1 MAESQGALIN
11 SAKSYSRCDD
21 VVPSFTHSNSST
33 FEGRMTIRVTVVAV
47 LVLCVFTACP
57 SLARGPGID
66 DFRTATPEEL
76 AMKSVPMAPGASAV
90 VLDWVQR
97 HDDIDLNESEYVR
110 IKILAADGKK
120 WGDIE
125 IPYVPL
131 YTSMKKVE
139 ARTTKPDGTI
149 VPFSGKTYEKLIVK
163 TGGVRVI
170 ATTFSLPDVQPGSI
184 IEYRYELG
192 FRGEYL
198 RDTSFTVQRELPVLR
213 ELIWL
218 RPYSGQIKQSYS
230 SFFVYRGLPQGKG
243 PVKQSDGHF
252 ELSLDN
258 VQAFEKE
265 PYAPPEFE
273 LKPAVNF
280 FYAPGRIN
288 VATFWLNEG
297 KDWTTIVEDFIG
309 NDRAAVRNAAQA
321 VIAGATTSEQKLRN
335 LYLRAQQVRNR
346 NYEKEMTEAEQ
357 KKLRDNHSVEDVLRN
372 GYGYSSEINRTLI
385 ALARA
390 AGFEA
395 NAVRIGERDEAFF
408 ARNLPVARQLDGE
421 VAVVKVDGKDLWL
434 DAGTPY
440 APFGTVA
447 WQKTNV
453 PGMKL
458 ARKQEAL
465 WITTPDP
472 PATSALTE
480 RKAVLHVEGG
490 TLKGKVTVTYHGQEA
505 LQRRLASRNDD
516 DAATKKAIEDGARKH
531 FPEGATVALTKVTGM
546 KTCDDTVVTE
556 LDVEIPNLASFAGSR
571 ALIPLSVFDA
581 AAKNPFAETARK
593 YEVYFDYLRTEAAEV
608 TLQVPE
614 GYGIETMPRAQRLDL
629 VAVLYENHYDTP
641 DAATLHFT
649 RKLSIGTGS
658 VSVDNYSVIRSFF
671 AKVTAADQEQAVLRK
686 TVAGAAH

>member
-1 MAESQGALIN
+1 
-11 SAKSYSRCDD
+11 
-21 VVPSFTHSNSST
+21 
-33 FEGRMTIRVTVVAV
+33 MTTRVTVVAV
-47 LVLCVFTACP
+47 LVLSVFTTSA
-57 SLARGPGID
+57 LFARAPGID

-76 AMKSVPMAPGASAV
+76 AMKSVPMAPGVSAV

-97 HDDIDLNESEYVR
+97 HDDTGMNESEYVR
-110 IKILAADGKK
+110 IKILAAEGKK

-131 YTSMKKVE
+131 FTTLEKVE
-139 ARTTKPDGTI
+139 ARTTKPDGTV

-184 IEYRYELG
+184 IEYRYVLG

-218 RPYSGQIKQSYS
+218 RPFMGETRQSYS
-230 SFFVYRGLPQGKG
+230 SFFVYRGLPRGKA
-243 PVKQSDGHF
+243 PIKQSDGHF
-252 ELSLDN
+252 ELTLEN

-280 FYAPGRIN
+280 FYAPGRIDPE
-288 VATFWLNEG
+288 AFWLKEG
-297 KDWTTIVEDFIG
+297 KDWTTTVEEFIG
-309 NDRAAVRNAAQA
+309 SDRAAVRSAAQA
-321 VIAGATTSEQKLRN
+321 VIGGATTSEQKLRN
-335 LYLRAQQVRNR
+335 LYLRAQQVRNL
-346 NYEKEMTEAEQ
+346 NYEKEMTEAEE

-372 GYGYSSEINRTLI
+372 GYGYSSQINRTLV

-395 NAVRIGERDEAFF
+395 NAVRIGERSESFF
-408 ARNLPVARQLDGE
+408 ARNLPVARQLDSE
-421 VAVVKVDGKDLWL
+421 VAVIKVDGKDVWL

-440 APFGTVA
+440 TPFGTLA
-447 WQKTNV
+447 WQKTSV

-465 WITTPDP
+465 WVTTPDA
-472 PATSALTE
+472 PATSSVIE
-480 RKAVLHVEGG
+480 RKAVLHVEGDV
-490 TLKGKVTVTYHGQEA
+490 LKGKVTVTYHGQAA
-505 LQRRLASRNDD
+505 LQRRLTNRNDD
-516 DAATKKAIEDGARKH
+516 DAATKKAIEDTAKKR
-531 FPEGATVALTKVTGM
+531 FPDGTTVTLKKITGM
-546 KTCDDTVVTE
+546 KTSDDTVVAE

-581 AAKNPFAETARK
+581 ATKNPFAEAARK
-593 YEVYFDYLRTEAAEV
+593 FEVYFDYLWTEAAEV

-614 GYGIETMPRAQRLDL
+614 GYGIETMPHAQKTDL

-641 DAATLHFT
+641 DATTLHFT

-658 VSVDNYSVIRSFF
+658 VAVENYSVIRNFF
-671 AKVTAADQEQAVLRK
+671 AKVAAADQEQIVLRK
-686 TVAGAAH
+686 TAAKAAN